1 VGVEVAVDLAVDPS
15 VEAAEVELL
24 GAQHMD
30 TQRPAEAGLEP
41 QEVVELKQ
49 GLEHRSFLPSKDM
62 YSLHKSMPMVVEP
75 AEEPLLEGPP
85 ATPLW
90 SRSWAGPVQWL

>member
-1 VGVEVAVDLAVDPS
+1 MAVDLAVDPS

-41 QEVVELKQ
+41 QEGAELERKT
-49 GLEHRSFLPSKDM
+49 RNIFLN
-62 YSLHKSMPMVVEP
+62 V
-75 AEEPLLEGPP
+75 
-85 ATPLW
+85 
-90 SRSWAGPVQWL
+90 